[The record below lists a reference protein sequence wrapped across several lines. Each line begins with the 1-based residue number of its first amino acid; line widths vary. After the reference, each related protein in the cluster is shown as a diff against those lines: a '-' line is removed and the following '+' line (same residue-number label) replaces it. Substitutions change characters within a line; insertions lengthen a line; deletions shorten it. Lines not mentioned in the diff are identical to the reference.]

1 MNRPIVI
8 KKSPVIIIRNLLIL
22 QFLVIGFYFL
32 AGVLANYGELYEK
45 FTFSQGLSYE
55 IAKNLFIAIGESFLI
70 ALIFLRWFFTTYSVY
85 PEMIIKEW
93 GIIFKKRETINLKK
107 PISVSCHLSPLAKI
121 FRYGTIIIRNKR
133 SENLV
138 IINHISDPESYCEL
152 ILEQQ
157 QDESAADKVEDLIQS
172 REHEKLEFKTTF
184 RWDTR
189 ENKVNKGLEKM
200 TIKTVAAFLNSGGG
214 NLIIGVDDKGQILGL
229 DSDYLSLSKKD
240 ADGFENHFTN
250 IFKTSI
256 GSEFRNFIR
265 FAFHKIDGKEICQIK
280 ILPANKPAY
289 TKFENEEFFYIRT
302 GNTTNSLQVSQI
314 APYIKGRWR
323 DFV

>member
-1 MNRPIVI
+1 MINKPIII

-22 QFLVIGFYFL
+22 QFIVIGFYFL

-45 FTFSQGLSYE
+45 FTFLQGVSYE
-55 IAKNLFIAIGESFLI
+55 IAKTLFIAIGESFLI
-70 ALIFLRWFFTTYSVY
+70 ALIFLHWFFITYSVY

-93 GIIFKKRETINLKK
+93 GIIFKKRETTPLER
-107 PISVSCHLSPLAKI
+107 PISVSCHFSPLARI
-121 FRYGTIIIRNKR
+121 FRYGNIIINNTII
-133 SENLV
+133 SHV
-138 IINHISDPESYCEL
+138 PDPENYCEL

-157 QDESAADKVEDLIQS
+157 QDESADKVEDLIQS

-214 NLIIGVDDKGQILGL
+214 NLIIGVDDKKQILGL
-229 DSDYLSLSKKD
+229 NSDYLSLSKKD

-250 IFKTSI
+250 IFKTAI
-256 GSEFRNFIR
+256 GSEFRNFIK
-265 FAFHKIDGKEICQIK
+265 FAFHKIDDKEICQIK
-280 ILPANKPAY
+280 VLPANKPAY
-289 TKFENEEFFYIRT
+289 AKFENEEVFYVRT
-302 GNTTNSLQVSQI
+302 GNATNALQVSQV
-314 APYIKGRWR
+314 APYIRRRWR
-323 DFV
+323 DFI